1 MLERAL
7 ADAGDELALRVRVL
21 VPLSFAQFNGHQFGR
36 RAPVSEDAVE
46 CATRL
51 DQPQLLSQA
60 LSMRVLVRFLLGD
73 GLDKQAMGRAL
84 ELEDRELPMSAL
96 LGPSVQHAQLLVGTG
111 KLEQAR
117 HELLNIRRRYIE
129 RGEESELI
137 IVAFHSGLNE
147 IWQGNFAEAALIA
160 EDAMERASQLDRD
173 LPMSV
178 ALMIRFGG
186 CCLRRGTRLKRG
198 ATPTEALAICRRCD
212 SPTLVSVWPVTTSG
226 FLDVSLGNDD
236 AALSTLSP

>member
-1 MLERAL
+1 MKSASYHFNAGDAAHARKVLERTSERPAPAALRAEALQLLGLWSLLDGSSREAADLLERAL
-7 ADAGDELALRVRVL
+7 ADAGDKLALRVRVL
-21 VPLSFAQFNGHQFGR
+21 VPLSFAQFNGHQVGR
-36 RAPVSEDAVE
+36 ARACLEDAVE

-73 GLDKQAMGRAL
+73 GLDEQAMGRAL

-137 IVAFHSGLNE
+137 IVALPQRS
-147 IWQGNFAEAALIA
+147 
-160 EDAMERASQLDRD
+160 ERDTGRAT
-173 LPMSV
+173 LP
-178 ALMIRFGG
+178 RQ
-186 CCLRRGTRLKRG
+186 
-198 ATPTEALAICRRCD
+198 P
-212 SPTLVSVWPVTTSG
+212 
-226 FLDVSLGNDD
+226 
-236 AALSTLSP
+236 